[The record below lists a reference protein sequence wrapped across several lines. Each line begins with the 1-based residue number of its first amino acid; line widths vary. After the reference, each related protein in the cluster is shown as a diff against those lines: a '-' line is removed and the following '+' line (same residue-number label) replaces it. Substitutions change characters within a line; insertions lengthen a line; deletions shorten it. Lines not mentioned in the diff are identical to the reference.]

1 MRRGYKVKDTK
12 SFVKERK
19 CTVIC
24 REDRRQQRNT
34 GRGPVG
40 SKVSH
45 DRERQKDSR
54 I

>member
-1 MRRGYKVKDTK
+1 MRRGYKVIDAKP
-12 SFVKERK
+12 FVKERK

-24 REDRRQQRNT
+24 REERRQQRNT
-34 GRGPVG
+34 GRVPVG

-45 DRERQKDSR
+45 DRECQKDSR